1 MKELQNGRSMIE
13 MLGVLAIIGVLSI
26 GGLAGYTMAMNRHRA
41 NEILDAAAKCGVIAQ
56 TSGLNGDEIDGDDC
70 FGTSYLN
77 RTDTPSGLDTMKVYR
92 AANGE
97 DTYVEVKFSSSNV
110 ENAFTNRTGT
120 GALSGNTA
128 YLDMDENGK
137 WTKDQPTTHNT
148 ISAGS

>member
-56 TSGLNGDEIDGDDC
+56 TSGLKTIPSTTSCYSATDYL
-70 FGTSYLN
+70 GT
-77 RTDTPSGLDTMKVYR
+77 TTKPSGLDTMTVEKT
-92 AANGE
+92 NGE
-97 DTYVEVKFSSSNV
+97 DTIVTVKFSSSGV
-110 ENAFTNRTGT
+110 ENAFANRTGIT
-120 GALSGNTA
+120 VASNTA
-128 YLDMDENGK
+128 FLDMDDNGK
-137 WTKDQPTTHNT
+137 WKASKPQSHNT